1 MKPIVQ
7 RGQNEAEI
15 IRRKLQQ
22 HNSRFLTDFS
32 EWRFCMEE
40 HGQIL
45 AGIYAVRE
53 LDCVTIEYL
62 YVEEKHRG
70 RGYGSQLL
78 ERIEQQAR
86 AAGAKRIFLN
96 TFSFQAPAFYEK
108 HGYQLFAKLEPAM
121 ANYNQ
126 YFFQKLLD
134 LE

>member
-1 MKPIVQ
+1 
-7 RGQNEAEI
+7 
-15 IRRKLQQ
+15 
-22 HNSRFLTDFS
+22 
-32 EWRFCMEE
+32 MEE

-108 HGYQLFAKLEPAM
+108 HGYQLFAKLKPAM

>member
-1 MKPIVQ
+1 M
-7 RGQNEAEI
+7 
-15 IRRKLQQ
+15 
-22 HNSRFLTDFS
+22 
-32 EWRFCMEE
+32 
-40 HGQIL
+40 

-108 HGYQLFAKLEPAM
+108 HGYQLLPSWSLRWQIIINIFSKNYLTWSKL
-121 ANYNQ
+121 
-126 YFFQKLLD
+126 
-134 LE
+134 

>member
-1 MKPIVQ
+1 MKPIVR

-22 HNSRFLTDFS
+22 HNSRFLTDFA
-32 EWRFCMEE
+32 EWCFCMEE

-126 YFFQKLLD
+126 KKKKKLLD

>member
-1 MKPIVQ
+1 M
-7 RGQNEAEI
+7 
-15 IRRKLQQ
+15 
-22 HNSRFLTDFS
+22 RFGSWTALPSNIFMWKKNT
-32 EWRFCMEE
+32 
-40 HGQIL
+40 
-45 AGIYAVRE
+45 A
-53 LDCVTIEYL
+53 
-62 YVEEKHRG
+62 G

>member
-1 MKPIVQ
+1 
-7 RGQNEAEI
+7 
-15 IRRKLQQ
+15 
-22 HNSRFLTDFS
+22 
-32 EWRFCMEE
+32 MEE

-108 HGYQLFAKLEPAM
+108 HGYQLLPSWGLRWQIIINIFSKIT
-121 ANYNQ
+121 
-126 YFFQKLLD
+126 
-134 LE
+134 

>member
-1 MKPIVQ
+1 MKPIVR

-32 EWRFCMEE
+32 EWCFCMEE

-96 TFSFQAPAFYEK
+96 TFSFQAPAFYEN
-108 HGYQLFAKLEPAM
+108 HGYREVFTLEDYPYTEKRHYYTKA
-121 ANYNQ
+121 
-126 YFFQKLLD
+126 L
-134 LE
+134 

>member
-32 EWRFCMEE
+32 EWCFCMEE

-108 HGYQLFAKLEPAM
+108 HCYQLFAKLEPAM